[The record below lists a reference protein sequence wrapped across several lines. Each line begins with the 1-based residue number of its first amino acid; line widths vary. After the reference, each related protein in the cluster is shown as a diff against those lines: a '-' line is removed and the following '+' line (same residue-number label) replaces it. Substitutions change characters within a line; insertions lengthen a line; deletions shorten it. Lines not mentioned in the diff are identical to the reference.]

1 MYRRRGRRTLLA
13 LLISAILAACAGAA
27 PAIVSSPTPVH
38 PTARPS
44 VTATVTLP
52 ATATST
58 ETIAPSPDA
67 PLFWFSGP
75 DVTFQDVHFTLPTG
89 LATEVHALVAPA
101 TEAFGESYPA
111 YTQFTLVNYD
121 SRNTRF
127 EPQIQ
132 IYPVSE
138 LGQTGT
144 QVAQALKEI
153 LTEKPASFQTGIGI
167 PVLSVRGA
175 GQLMDAQVRY
185 LSFANGSGVRVLT
198 QFAQNWWPINNGDL
212 VYVFQGLTSDNAY
225 YISAILPVTAPFLPE
240 QVDDPA
246 AVPPVDGV
254 SFPASSSP
262 NFGEEYSSYQ
272 RAVIKKLNEISP
284 EEFVPS
290 LSMLDALM
298 ESLQVESDVVTD
310 SSAPSSSP
318 CLNAPPTH
326 LRVGQFA
333 YVNPDPPLP
342 NNLRKDA
349 GVDQDFI
356 GEIPPGKAMKIL
368 DGPKCADGWVWW
380 KVRALETEVV
390 GWTPE
395 GDKQDYWLIPCTSQ
409 KGCRP

>member
-144 QVAQALKEI
+144 QV
-153 LTEKPASFQTGIGI
+153 
-167 PVLSVRGA
+167 
-175 GQLMDAQVRY
+175 
-185 LSFANGSGVRVLT
+185 
-198 QFAQNWWPINNGDL
+198 
-212 VYVFQGLTSDNAY
+212 
-225 YISAILPVTAPFLPE
+225 
-240 QVDDPA
+240 
-246 AVPPVDGV
+246 
-254 SFPASSSP
+254 
-262 NFGEEYSSYQ
+262 
-272 RAVIKKLNEISP
+272 
-284 EEFVPS
+284 
-290 LSMLDALM
+290 
-298 ESLQVESDVVTD
+298 
-310 SSAPSSSP
+310 
-318 CLNAPPTH
+318 
-326 LRVGQFA
+326 LR
-333 YVNPDPPLP
+333 
-342 NNLRKDA
+342 R
-349 GVDQDFI
+349 
-356 GEIPPGKAMKIL
+356 
-368 DGPKCADGWVWW
+368 
-380 KVRALETEVV
+380 
-390 GWTPE
+390 
-395 GDKQDYWLIPCTSQ
+395 
-409 KGCRP
+409 